1 MHTSISFIIF
11 YKLYSVASPGHPEPL
26 LLENH
31 IHIVAFTPDLQR
43 VSFYSI
49 IEFLYHSF
57 TTELILSLILIKG
70 SYLSS
75 KASLLCRKSLLV
87 LWLLWR
93 VNSGKV
99 ATRISTSSR
108 SD

>member
-1 MHTSISFIIF
+1 MYTLISFIIF
-11 YKLYSVASPGHPEPL
+11 YKLYSIASPRYPEPL

-31 IHIVAFTPDLQR
+31 IHIVTFTPDLQK

-49 IEFLYHSF
+49 IEFLYYNF

-75 KASLLCRKSLLV
+75 KTSLFCRKSLLV
-87 LWLLWR
+87 LWLL
-93 VNSGKV
+93 
-99 ATRISTSSR
+99 
-108 SD
+108 